1 MLYFIQ
7 ITSFNIITIIL
18 LIILLIIC
26 VLLTIK
32 INSLKRII
40 EILESSKK
48 IDKQIT
54 YDKDNTIPIK
64 NISEKSNSN
73 IEENIN
79 KETIKNNNLKK
90 NQSKGKIE
98 IYKPNYQ
105 NTKKDNKPYSK
116 NILNEQK
123 KTTSPVTINNNE
135 FNVDDYVR
143 NKNRNYL
150 EEVSKSIQKELDS
163 KPIQLTEYEQ
173 EEELNA
179 IISYQELLNS
189 KEKEDNNETKEFIDQ
204 LKNLRNSLD

>member
-1 MLYFIQ
+1 MFYFIQ
-7 ITSFNIITIIL
+7 IISFNIITIML

-48 IDKQIT
+48 IDKQIM

-64 NISEKSNSN
+64 NISEQPNSN
-73 IEENIN
+73 IEKNID

-135 FNVDDYVR
+135 FNVKDYVR
-143 NKNRNYL
+143 SKNRNYL